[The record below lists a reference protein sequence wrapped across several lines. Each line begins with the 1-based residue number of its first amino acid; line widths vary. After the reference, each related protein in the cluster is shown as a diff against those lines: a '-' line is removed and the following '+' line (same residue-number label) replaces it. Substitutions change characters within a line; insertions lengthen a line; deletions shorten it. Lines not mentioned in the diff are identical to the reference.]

1 MAKRNGVVA
10 DEQTPDERN
19 AAPTTW
25 LMKTKSLSWW
35 RFSKAIYDARA
46 TSSVWNSVRLDI
58 ERSFWL
64 DRPAPSLIA
73 PLTQNAQ
80 YCAVAARHRL

>member
-1 MAKRNGVVA
+1 MAKRKGVVA
-10 DEQTPDERN
+10 DEQTPD
-19 AAPTTW
+19 
-25 LMKTKSLSWW
+25 
-35 RFSKAIYDARA
+35 D
-46 TSSVWNSVRLDI
+46 SVRLDI